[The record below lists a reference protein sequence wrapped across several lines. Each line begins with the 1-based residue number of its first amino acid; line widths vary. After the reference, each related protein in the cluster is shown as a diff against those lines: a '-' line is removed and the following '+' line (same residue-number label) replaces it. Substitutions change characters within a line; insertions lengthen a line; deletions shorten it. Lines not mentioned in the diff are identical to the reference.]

1 MCSTIAAACV
11 RTLGASCTA
20 LAEHYS
26 QPEGRE
32 REAREQ
38 EKKKKEKKMCVSHNQ
53 NKSHIVWSRRRIR
66 MNNQS

>member
-1 MCSTIAAACV
+1 MCSSIAAACV

-38 EKKKKEKKMCVSHNQ
+38 EKKKKREKNVRVAQ
-53 NKSHIVWSRRRIR
+53 PEQKSHSLVS
-66 MNNQS
+66 QTH

>member
-1 MCSTIAAACV
+1 MCSSIAAACV

-26 QPEGRE
+26 KPEGRE

-38 EKKKKEKKMCVSHNQ
+38 EEKKKREKNVRVAQ
-53 NKSHIVWSRRRIR
+53 PEQKSHSLVS
-66 MNNQS
+66 QTH